1 MHKIRIL
8 TAADAE
14 AFSRLRLEALENEP
28 AAFSATP
35 AEHRALS
42 TAEIA
47 RRVQPVAN
55 GSFLMGAFARE
66 ALEGTA
72 GLFRDPV
79 AKRQH
84 KGILWGVY
92 VTPEARGRGLAR
104 RLVTAVLKRASTY
117 DGLRKITL
125 TVSSPPAKAL
135 YESLGFRVF
144 GHERAA
150 LIVEGVAVDE
160 DHMEL
165 LLGGAGPGSG

>member
-1 MHKIRIL
+1 MYEIRLL

-28 AAFSATP
+28 AAFSVTP
-35 AEHRALS
+35 GEHRALPA
-42 TAEIA
+42 AEIS
-47 RRVQPVAN
+47 RRVQPVEN
-55 GSFLMGAFARE
+55 GSFLVGAFAGE
-66 ALEGTA
+66 VLAGTA

-79 AKRQH
+79 AKRHH

-104 RLVTAVLKRASTY
+104 RLVTAVIERARTY
-117 DGLRKITL
+117 DDLRKITL

-165 LLGGAGPGSG
+165 LLG

>member
-1 MHKIRIL
+1 MYELRIL
-8 TAADAE
+8 TATDAD

-35 AEHRALS
+35 GEHRALPA
-42 TAEIA
+42 AEIA
-47 RRVQPVAN
+47 RRVQPVEH
-55 GSFLMGAFARE
+55 GSFLLGAFAGE
-66 ALEGTA
+66 VLVGTA

-79 AKRQH
+79 AKRRH

-104 RLVTAVLKRASTY
+104 RLVKAVIERARTY
-117 DGLRKITL
+117 DDLRKITL

-144 GHERAA
+144 GHEREA
-150 LIVEGVAVDE
+150 LFVEGMPVDE
-160 DHMEL
+160 DHLEL
-165 LLGGAGPGSG
+165 LLG